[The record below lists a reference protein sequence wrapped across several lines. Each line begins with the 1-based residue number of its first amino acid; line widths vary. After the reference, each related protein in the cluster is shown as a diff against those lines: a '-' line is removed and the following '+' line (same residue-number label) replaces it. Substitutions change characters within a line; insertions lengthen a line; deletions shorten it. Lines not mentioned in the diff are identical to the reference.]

1 MPRRHQPPSA
11 TLRRHEL
18 PTLGN
23 AAKTGSD
30 APSSDAEPARG
41 SEPHVKA
48 LDGPATHVEG
58 ASCTLAP
65 HALHLGKTGRQHGH
79 SIARLAASPHDTP
92 VLHHGHRDG
101 FPERQRAYTFVQ
113 PKSGWSGVSNP
124 SMSSQAT
131 TGRRNE
137 NCDTRPSSVSVTP
150 MWVPSHRSQQ
160 ISAIHIIPSTTV
172 SAAEP

>member
-1 MPRRHQPPSA
+1 VRSRRTSTHVLVAALKRNGAPFPMPRRHQPPSA

-58 ASCTLAP
+58 ASC
-65 HALHLGKTGRQHGH
+65 
-79 SIARLAASPHDTP
+79 SPHDTP